1 MNKWFT
7 GVKTVE
13 ELRKKYRELLKKYH
27 PDNESGSVEITQEIN
42 AEYDN
47 LAKMYAMD
55 VDAVKKAIPEESLAS
70 DIKSRKAVDFVKNN
84 AVIADEKATK
94 KTAEKKETAEKAPAK
109 KPAAKKKADDAEK
122 KPAAKKTTK
131 KKADAE

>member
-1 MNKWFT
+1 MWHDPQNADCLHQYGKGECKVIFT
-7 GVKTVE
+7 FGNYTV
-13 ELRKKYRELLKKYH
+13 
-27 PDNESGSVEITQEIN
+27 DI
-42 AEYDN
+42 
-47 LAKMYAMD
+47 
-55 VDAVKKAIPEESLAS
+55 DAVKKAIPEESLAS
-70 DIKSRKAVDFVKNN
+70 DIKSKKAIDFVKDN

-122 KPAAKKTTK
+122 AEKKPAAKKTTK

>member
-1 MNKWFT
+1 MIFT
-7 GVKTVE
+7 FGNYTV
-13 ELRKKYRELLKKYH
+13 
-27 PDNESGSVEITQEIN
+27 DI
-42 AEYDN
+42 
-47 LAKMYAMD
+47 
-55 VDAVKKAIPEESLAS
+55 DAVKKAIPEESLAS
-70 DIKSRKAVDFVKNN
+70 DIKSKKAIDFVKDN

-122 KPAAKKTTK
+122 AEKKPAAKKTTK

>member
-1 MNKWFT
+1 
-7 GVKTVE
+7 
-13 ELRKKYRELLKKYH
+13 
-27 PDNESGSVEITQEIN
+27 
-42 AEYDN
+42 
-47 LAKMYAMD
+47 MYAMD
-55 VDAVKKAIPEESLAS
+55 VDAVKKAIPTESLAS
-70 DIKSRKAVDFVKNN
+70 DIKSRKAIDFVKDN

-109 KPAAKKKADDAEK
+109 KKADDTEKVEK